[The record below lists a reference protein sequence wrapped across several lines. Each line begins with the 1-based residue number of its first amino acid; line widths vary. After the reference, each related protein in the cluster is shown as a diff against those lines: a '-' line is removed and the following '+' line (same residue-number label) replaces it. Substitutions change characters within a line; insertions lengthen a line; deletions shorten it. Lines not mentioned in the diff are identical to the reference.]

1 MQSLG
6 TEKPN
11 DLECCADGA
20 CNVLEVEKNGP
31 NVQEEFGEN
40 SKFVQKLKTWGVES
54 RGIYPVLVE
63 DRTDPQ
69 FSKSF
74 FVWLSSNLNILSFSL
89 GTLGP
94 LSSGLSFRESAGV
107 IVGFSLMAGIPPA
120 YLSTFGPKLGLRQM
134 VQARYSFGWY
144 ATAIPGVLQL
154 LGIVGYNII
163 NVILGGQIISVV
175 SGGKLSWNV
184 GIVVI
189 TVVSLVITFFGYRVL
204 NWYERYAWFPI
215 LIAFLVIIGVG
226 GRHLSDPVAT
236 ASPTSHQSILSF
248 ASTIAGFVI
257 SYSPAM
263 SDYTHYMRPEVPSWK
278 LFALSYLGLVLPA
291 TSVALVGA
299 AFAASLPNMP
309 EWQAGYD
316 SNGAGGLIS
325 AVLIPVGRFGDFLLI
340 LLALSVIG
348 SLVCAGHATSAV
360 TTHRGQQGPNLYSF
374 CFSFQVVVPAL
385 VRVPRYVFSFFGT
398 VILIPLAIVGAT
410 RFQTTLVNFLGLVGY
425 WTSTFVAVVIV
436 EHIVFRRGDFSLYD
450 ISTWNSPT
458 RLPPGLAAIGACV
471 LGCGMIAVC
480 MSQVWYTGPVAKLSG
495 DIGLEVGIVLT
506 ALCYLPFRSLEKRLY
521 GR

>member
-1 MQSLG
+1 MRSPR
-6 TEKPN
+6 TEKSN
-11 DLECCADGA
+11 DLESCAEGA
-20 CNVLEVEKNGP
+20 CDAIETEENRP
-31 NVQEEFGEN
+31 RVQEEEFGEN
-40 SKFVQKLKTWGVES
+40 SKFMQKLKTWGVES
-54 RGIYPVLVE
+54 RGIYPVPVE

-89 GTLGP
+89 GTIGP

-120 YLSTFGPKLGLRQM
+120 YF
-134 VQARYSFGWY
+134 WY
-144 ATAIPGVLQL
+144 ATAVPGVLQL

-163 NVILGGQIISVV
+163 NVILGGQILSVV

-189 TVVSLVITFFGYRVL
+189 TIVSLVITFFGYRVL

-226 GRHLSDPVAT
+226 GRHLSDPVAA
-236 ASPTSHQSILSF
+236 ASPASHQSVLSF

-263 SDYTHYMRPEVPSWK
+263 SDYTHYMRPEVSSWK
-278 LFALSYLGLVLPA
+278 LFAFSYLGLVLPT
-291 TSVALVGA
+291 TSVALIGA

-316 SNGAGGLIS
+316 SNGAGGLIA
-325 AVLIPVGRFGDFLLI
+325 AVLTPVGRFGNFLLI

-348 SLVCAGHATSAV
+348 SL
-360 TTHRGQQGPNLYSF
+360 
-374 CFSFQVVVPAL
+374 
-385 VRVPRYVFSFFGT
+385 
-398 VILIPLAIVGAT
+398 
-410 RFQTTLVNFLGLVGY
+410 
-425 WTSTFVAVVIV
+425 
-436 EHIVFRRGDFSLYD
+436 
-450 ISTWNSPT
+450 
-458 RLPPGLAAIGACV
+458 
-471 LGCGMIAVC
+471 
-480 MSQVWYTGPVAKLSG
+480 
-495 DIGLEVGIVLT
+495 
-506 ALCYLPFRSLEKRLY
+506 
-521 GR
+521 